1 MKKDLNFALL
11 IRADREEKTLR
22 DFVDSIIGI
31 YIEGEELLRRL
42 KINEELAGMELRYQ
56 GNDLR
61 EQINDLLN
69 NTGPREITIETWEK
83 DKDAPRKIYKI
94 FKK

>member
-22 DFVDSIIGI
+22 GFVDSIIGI

-69 NTGPREITIETWEK
+69 NTEPREITIEVWEK

>member
-31 YIEGEELLRRL
+31 YTEGEELLRRL

-69 NTGPREITIETWEK
+69 NTGPREITIEVWEK

>member
-69 NTGPREITIETWEK
+69 NTGPREITIEVWEK

>member
-22 DFVDSIIGI
+22 GFVDSIIGI

-69 NTGPREITIETWEK
+69 NTGPREITIEVWEK

-94 FKK
+94 F

>member
-69 NTGPREITIETWEK
+69 NTGPREITIEAWEK

>member
-31 YIEGEELLRRL
+31 YVEGEELLRRL

-69 NTGPREITIETWEK
+69 NTGPREITIEVWEK